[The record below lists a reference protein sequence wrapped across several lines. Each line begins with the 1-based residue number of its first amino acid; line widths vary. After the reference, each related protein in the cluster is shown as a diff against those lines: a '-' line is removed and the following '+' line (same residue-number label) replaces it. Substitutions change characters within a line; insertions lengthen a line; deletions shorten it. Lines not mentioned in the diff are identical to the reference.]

1 MIRTEPP
8 ITAKALQDA
17 RTQALLT
24 PPRLTT
30 RVIYINVGNL
40 PPIKAADLFERVV
53 AAYKEKLD
61 GFNYENVFIAIR
73 EGESRVE
80 VFDRPV
86 APAPRSRP
94 GWMNWRLRLP
104 RAS

>member
-1 MIRTEPP
+1 MIRSDAP

-24 PPRLTT
+24 PLRRTT
-30 RVIYINVGNL
+30 RAIYISVGHL

-53 AAYKEKLD
+53 TAYKTNLD
-61 GFNYENVFIAIR
+61 SFNYENVFIAIR

-80 VFDRPV
+80 VFDRPLV
-86 APAPRSRP
+86 PAPRPRP
-94 GWMNWRLRLP
+94 GWMDWRLRFP
-104 RAS
+104 RAR